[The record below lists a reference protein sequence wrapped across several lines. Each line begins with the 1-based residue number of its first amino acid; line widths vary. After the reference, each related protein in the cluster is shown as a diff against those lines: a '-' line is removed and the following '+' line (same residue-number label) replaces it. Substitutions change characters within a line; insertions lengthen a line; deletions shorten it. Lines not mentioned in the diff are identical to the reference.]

1 MPFEF
6 HPTLNM
12 TPIEMIFRHVLF
24 YVDHGELNRTVWVER
39 GASHHQERGALILR
53 FLVELNWEMRIA
65 EISAWINQRNIKRK
79 MQFFFCQ

>member
-24 YVDHGELNRTVWVER
+24 YADHGELNRTVWVEKR
-39 GASHHQERGALILR
+39 WVPSSRTRSIDIEILGR
-53 FLVELNWEMRIA
+53 TQLGNEDPL
-65 EISAWINQRNIKRK
+65 
-79 MQFFFCQ
+79 